1 MKKLFYYIPILFFIV
16 FLMNCKQSYEPAVIK
31 ANKNFLVVDGI
42 INTGTNSITTIKLS
56 RTRNI
61 TDSVYFSP
69 ELGAQVSIVSKS
81 GSSYNLHDQG
91 NGAYTSDALTL
102 SMNDAY
108 ALQIS
113 TVNNEKYLSAYVVPK
128 QTPAIDSL
136 QWQYFGNGVTIFLNT
151 HDPQNNTRFYR
162 WEYVETWEYHSPYDA
177 EVGLN
182 NGLMFYVVDQPL
194 NQKHICWQTSTSTN
208 ILLGSSINLAQDVIS
223 HDSITNIP
231 QNSIKLVRRYS
242 ILLKQYALDST
253 AYNYW
258 QLLQKNTQQLGSLFD
273 AQPTQ
278 LTGNVVCLT
287 NSAEPVLGY
296 VSASSVQESRI
307 FIDKTEVPGWN
318 AIEYSGESCSDLVID
333 QNPANYLI
341 YNYSDTSYA
350 PYFFT
355 GTTGL
360 HIAKKT
366 CVDCTLQGG
375 TNEKPSFW

>member
-1 MKKLFYYIPILFFIV
+1 MKKLFHYIPILFFIV

-31 ANKNFLVVDGI
+31 ANRNFLVVDGI
-42 INTGTNSITTIKLS
+42 INTGVNSITTIKLS

-69 ELGAQVSIVSKS
+69 ELGAQVSIVSKG
-81 GSSYNLHDQG
+81 GSQYFLREQG
-91 NGAYTSDALTL
+91 NGVYTSDALTL
-102 SMNDAY
+102 SMNNSY

-128 QTPAIDSL
+128 QTPSIDSL
-136 QWQYFGNGVTIFLNT
+136 QWTYTGNGVTIFLNT
-151 HDPQNNTRFYR
+151 HDPQNSTRFYR
-162 WEYVETWEYHSPYDA
+162 WEYVETWEYHSPYEA
-177 EVGLN
+177 EIGLN
-182 NGLMFYVVDQPL
+182 NGLMFYVADQPL
-194 NQKHICWQTSTSTN
+194 NQKHICWQTFASTN

-223 HDSITNIP
+223 HDSITNIA

-278 LTGNVVCLT
+278 LTGNVTCLT
-287 NSAEPVLGY
+287 NTAEPVLGY

-318 AIEYSGESCSDLVID
+318 AIEYSGISCSDLVID
-333 QNPANYLI
+333 QNPTNYLI

-350 PYFFT
+350 PYYFAGST
-355 GTTGL
+355 SL
-360 HIAKKT
+360 RIAKKT

-375 TNEKPSFW
+375 TNQKPSFW